1 MKEEPMLVKEMIK
14 EGEIRLMRAHCM
26 DPWIDAEL
34 LYYYLTGTDR
44 VGLFLR
50 AKHEADEE
58 TQQKYFELID
68 RRAQRIPLQHITGTQ
83 EFMGLEF
90 EVNPDVLIPRQDT
103 EILVEEAAR
112 IIRGDNPR
120 VRSRSSW
127 KVLDLCCGS
136 GAIGVSL
143 ARVCDNVKVTCAD
156 YSQPALDTAQ
166 RNAEKNRVKIKFRQ
180 GDLLEAVGR
189 RRYDMIVSNPPY
201 IKSYMIPILQD
212 EVKVYEPMM
221 ALDGGEDG
229 LVFYRKIIS
238 QAKDHLRKNGVL
250 IFEIGY
256 DQAEEV
262 SQLIQ
267 ETGAFTK
274 VHVVKDLPGHDRVV
288 YAEMLY

>member
-1 MKEEPMLVKEMIK
+1 MIK

-26 DPWIDAEL
+26 DAKIDAEQ
-34 LYYYLTGTDR
+34 LYYHMTGTDR

-50 AKHEADEE
+50 ANQEADEE
-58 TQQKYFELID
+58 TQEKYFELIG
-68 RRAQRIPLQHITGTQ
+68 RREQRIPLQHITGTQ

-103 EILVEEAAR
+103 EILVEEAAK
-112 IIRGDNPR
+112 IIHGSNPR
-120 VRSRSSW
+120 VRSRASW

-143 ARVCDNVKVTCAD
+143 ARICDNVKITCAD

-166 RNAEKNRVKIKFRQ
+166 RNAEKNRVKIRFRQ
-180 GDLLEAVGR
+180 GDLFGAVGR
-189 RRYDMIVSNPPY
+189 RKYDMIVSNPPY
-201 IKSYMIPILQD
+201 IRTQMIPILQD
-212 EVKVYEPMM
+212 EVKVHEPMM

-229 LVFYRKIIS
+229 LVFYRRIIEE
-238 QAKDHLRKNGVL
+238 AKNHLRKNGVL
-250 IFEIGY
+250 IFEIGH

-262 SQLIQ
+262 TELIQ
-267 ETGAFTK
+267 ATGAFTK

-288 YAEMLY
+288 YAETLY

>member
-1 MKEEPMLVKEMIK
+1 MLVKEMIK

-26 DPWIDAEL
+26 DAKIDAEQ
-34 LYYYLTGTDR
+34 LYYFMTGTDR

-50 AKHEADEE
+50 ANQEADKE
-58 TQQKYFELID
+58 TQEKYFELIG
-68 RRAQRIPLQHITGTQ
+68 RREQRIPLQHITGTQ

-103 EILVEEAAR
+103 EILVEEAAK
-112 IIRGDNPR
+112 IIHGSNPR
-120 VRSRSSW
+120 VRSRANW

-143 ARVCDNVKVTCAD
+143 ARVCDNVKITCAD

-180 GDLLEAVGR
+180 GDLFGAVGR
-189 RRYDMIVSNPPY
+189 RKYDMIVSNPPY
-201 IKSYMIPILQD
+201 IRSQMIPILQD
-212 EVKVYEPMM
+212 EVKVHEPMM

-229 LVFYRKIIS
+229 LVFYRRIVEE
-238 QAKDHLRKNGVL
+238 AKNHLRKNGVL
-250 IFEIGY
+250 MFEIGH

-262 SQLIQ
+262 TELIQ
-267 ETGAFTK
+267 ATGAFTK

-288 YAEMLY
+288 YAEALY

>member
-1 MKEEPMLVKEMIK
+1 MLVKEMIK

-26 DPWIDAEL
+26 DAKIDAEQ
-34 LYYYLTGTDR
+34 LYYHLTGTDR

-50 AKHEADEE
+50 ANQEADEE
-58 TQQKYFELID
+58 TQKKYFELIG
-68 RRAQRIPLQHITGTQ
+68 RREQRIPLQHITGTQ

-103 EILVEEAAR
+103 EILVEEAAK
-112 IIRGDNPR
+112 IIHGSNPR
-120 VRSRSSW
+120 VRSRASW

-143 ARVCDNVKVTCAD
+143 ARICDNVKITCAD

-166 RNAEKNRVKIKFRQ
+166 RNAEKNRVKIRFRQ
-180 GDLLEAVGR
+180 GDLFGAVGR
-189 RRYDMIVSNPPY
+189 RKYDMIVSNPPY
-201 IKSYMIPILQD
+201 IKTQMIPILQD
-212 EVKVYEPMM
+212 EVKVHEPMM

-229 LVFYRKIIS
+229 LVFYRRIIEE
-238 QAKDHLRKNGVL
+238 AKNHLRKNGVL
-250 IFEIGY
+250 IFEIGH

-262 SQLIQ
+262 TELIQ
-267 ETGAFTK
+267 ATGAFTK

-288 YAEMLY
+288 YAEALY

>member
-1 MKEEPMLVKEMIK
+1 MTVKEMIK
-14 EGEIRLMRAHCM
+14 EGERRLMAAHCM
-26 DPWIDAEL
+26 DPWIDAEQ

-50 AKHEADEE
+50 ANQEADQE
-58 TQQKYFELID
+58 TQDKYFALIA
-68 RRAQRIPLQHITGTQ
+68 RREQRIPLQHITGTQ
-83 EFMGLEF
+83 EFMGLDF
-90 EVNPDVLIPRQDT
+90 EVNEHVLIPRQDT

-120 VRSRSSW
+120 TRSRKAW

-136 GAIGVSL
+136 GAIGISL
-143 ARVCDNVKVTCAD
+143 ARICQNIKVTAAD
-156 YSQPALDTAQ
+156 YSADALEVAQ
-166 RNAEKNRVKIKFRQ
+166 RNAAANRVKIKFRH
-180 GDLLEAVGR
+180 GDLFGAVGS

-201 IKSYMIPILQD
+201 IKSHMIPILQD
-212 EVKVYEPMM
+212 EVKVHEPMM

-229 LVFYRKIIS
+229 LVFYRKIVD
-238 QAKDHLRKNGVL
+238 QAADHLKKNGVL
-250 IFEIGY
+250 MFEIGH

-267 ETGAFTK
+267 ETGKFTK

-288 YAEMLY
+288 YAEALY

>member
-1 MKEEPMLVKEMIK
+1 MLVKEMIK

-26 DPWIDAEL
+26 DPVIDAEQ
-34 LYYYLTGTDR
+34 LYYHLTGTDR

-50 AKHEADEE
+50 AKQEVDEE
-58 TQQKYFELID
+58 TQKKYFELIAQ
-68 RRAQRIPLQHITGTQ
+68 REQRIPLQHITGTQ
-83 EFMGLEF
+83 EFMGLDF

-103 EILVEEAAR
+103 EILVEEAAK
-112 IIRGDNPR
+112 IIHGSNPR
-120 VRSRSSW
+120 VRSRAAW

-136 GAIGVSL
+136 GAIGISL
-143 ARVCDNVKVTCAD
+143 ARVCDNVKITCAD

-180 GDLLEAVGR
+180 GDLFGAVGR

-201 IKSYMIPILQD
+201 IKSHMIPILQD
-212 EVKVYEPMM
+212 EVKIHEPMM

-229 LVFYRKIIS
+229 LVFYRKIIE

-250 IFEIGY
+250 IFEIGH

-288 YAEMLY
+288 YAEALY

>member
-1 MKEEPMLVKEMIK
+1 MLVKEMIK

-26 DPWIDAEL
+26 DAKIDAEQ
-34 LYYYLTGTDR
+34 LYYHMTGTDR

-50 AKHEADEE
+50 ANQEADEE
-58 TQQKYFELID
+58 TQEKYFELI
-68 RRAQRIPLQHITGTQ
+68 RRREQRIPLQHITGTQ

-103 EILVEEAAR
+103 EILVEEAAK
-112 IIRGDNPR
+112 IIHGSNPR
-120 VRSRSSW
+120 VRSRASW

-143 ARVCDNVKVTCAD
+143 ARICDNVKITCAD

-166 RNAEKNRVKIKFRQ
+166 RNAEKNRVKIRFRQ
-180 GDLLEAVGR
+180 GDLFGAVGR
-189 RRYDMIVSNPPY
+189 RKYDMIVSNPPY
-201 IKSYMIPILQD
+201 IRTQMIPILQD
-212 EVKVYEPMM
+212 EVKVHEPMM

-229 LVFYRKIIS
+229 LVFYRRIIEE
-238 QAKDHLRKNGVL
+238 AKNHLRKNGVL
-250 IFEIGY
+250 IFEIGH

-262 SQLIQ
+262 TELIQ
-267 ETGAFTK
+267 ATGAFTK

-288 YAEMLY
+288 YAETLY

>member
-1 MKEEPMLVKEMIK
+1 MIK

-26 DPWIDAEL
+26 DAKIDAEQ
-34 LYYYLTGTDR
+34 LYYHLTGTDR

-50 AKHEADEE
+50 ANQEADEE
-58 TQQKYFELID
+58 TQEKYFELIG
-68 RRAQRIPLQHITGTQ
+68 RREQRIPLQHITGTQ

-103 EILVEEAAR
+103 EILVEEAAK
-112 IIRGDNPR
+112 IIHGSNPR
-120 VRSRSSW
+120 VRGRAGW

-143 ARVCDNVKVTCAD
+143 ARICDNVKITCAD

-166 RNAEKNRVKIKFRQ
+166 RNAEKNRVKIRFRQ
-180 GDLLEAVGR
+180 GDLFGAVGR
-189 RRYDMIVSNPPY
+189 RKYDMIVSNPPY
-201 IKSYMIPILQD
+201 IKTQMIPILQD
-212 EVKVYEPMM
+212 EVKVHEPMM

-229 LVFYRKIIS
+229 LVFYRRIIEE
-238 QAKDHLRKNGVL
+238 AKNHLRKNGVL
-250 IFEIGY
+250 IFEIGH

-262 SQLIQ
+262 TELIQ
-267 ETGAFTK
+267 ATGAFTK

-288 YAEMLY
+288 YAEALY

>member
-1 MKEEPMLVKEMIK
+1 MTIREMIK
-14 EGEIRLMRAHCM
+14 EGERRLMTAHCM
-26 DPWIDAEL
+26 DPWIDAEQ

-50 AKHEADEE
+50 ANQEADQE
-58 TQQKYFELID
+58 TQDKYFALIEK
-68 RRAQRIPLQHITGTQ
+68 REQRIPLQHITGKQ
-83 EFMGLEF
+83 EFMGLDF
-90 EVNPDVLIPRQDT
+90 EVNEHVLIPRQDT

-120 VRSRSSW
+120 TRARKAW

-143 ARVCDNVKVTCAD
+143 SRICHNIKVTCAD
-156 YSQPALDTAQ
+156 YSKEALQVAE
-166 RNAEKNRVKIKFRQ
+166 RNAESNRVKIKFRH
-180 GDLLEAVGR
+180 GDLFGAVGH

-201 IKSYMIPILQD
+201 IKSHMIPILQD
-212 EVKVYEPMM
+212 EVKIHEPMM

-229 LVFYRKIIS
+229 LVFYRKIVD
-238 QAKDHLRKNGVL
+238 QACDHLRKNGVL
-250 IFEIGY
+250 IFEIGH

-267 ETGAFTK
+267 ETGKFTK

-288 YAEMLY
+288 YAEALY

>member
-1 MKEEPMLVKEMIK
+1 
-14 EGEIRLMRAHCM
+14 MRAHCM
-26 DPWIDAEL
+26 DAKIDAEQ
-34 LYYYLTGTDR
+34 LYYHVTGTDR

-50 AKHEADEE
+50 ANQEVDEE
-58 TQQKYFELID
+58 TQKKYYELIGQ
-68 RRAQRIPLQHITGTQ
+68 REQRIPLQHITGTQ

-103 EILVEEAAR
+103 EILVEEAAN
-112 IIRGDNPR
+112 IIHGNNPR
-120 VRSRSSW
+120 VRSRANW

-143 ARVCDNVKVTCAD
+143 ARVCDNVKITCAD
-156 YSQPALDTAQ
+156 YSQPALETAQ

-180 GDLLEAVGR
+180 GDLFGAVGR
-189 RRYDMIVSNPPY
+189 RKYDMIVSNPPY
-201 IKSYMIPILQD
+201 IRTQMIPILQD
-212 EVKVYEPMM
+212 EVKVHEPMM

-229 LVFYRKIIS
+229 LVFYRRIV
-238 QAKDHLRKNGVL
+238 QEAKNHLRKNGVL
-250 IFEIGY
+250 IFEIGH

-288 YAEMLY
+288 YAEALY